1 MRCVILINI
10 LILNMITV
18 TMIISIVTMIAK
30 IYLLHLAAVF
40 KLRKRV
46 KQNKLVKLVFWK
58 NLHQNG
64 HVHNN
69 DHAEHIKLIS
79 IFLMITVATVAIQ
92 INIVTI
98 IAKICLPHCC
108 RSISTSKSSE

>member
-30 IYLLHLAAVF
+30 IYLLHFTAVF
-40 KLRKRV
+40 QLRKRV

-58 NLHQNG
+58 NLPFNW
-64 HVHNN
+64 
-69 DHAEHIKLIS
+69 
-79 IFLMITVATVAIQ
+79 
-92 INIVTI
+92 
-98 IAKICLPHCC
+98 
-108 RSISTSKSSE
+108 KSS